1 MIAHWQTREE
11 LEHQVIALA
20 KQGVAARAISRSLGV
35 SRNTVRA
42 VLVAHDTGRET
53 EQIAIPARPSRAP
66 RPTKLDAWKPRVA
79 ELIARFADITAQ
91 RVFEILK
98 DEGFAGG
105 YTRVKKHMRAVRP
118 PPRPTPSATT
128 PDYAPGEMSE
138 SDWSP
143 YEVRFTQGQK
153 AIVQALSYVLVGSK
167 RKYFGLY
174 ESNDL
179 HALMDGHERAFTR
192 LDGCALRC
200 KYDSQKPVVLRWES
214 NQPIYNP
221 RFLAFSS
228 HYEFRPLAVR
238 RGHPNDKPRVE
249 RSFWEVERSFLNG
262 REFRD
267 LADMRAQLADWLD
280 RIVDHR
286 RFHKRTA
293 LERYAEEKEHL
304 VRLPRHV
311 YDTARV
317 VYRVCGID
325 GFVDWRG
332 NRYAVPYDHVT
343 DILPVRITQHELF
356 VYAADLRCIAR
367 HELAPRGAGAKLDP
381 AGLHP
386 RPQRKSPIDLDQIR
400 VAFDN
405 MGESAAEFF
414 ALMSRGPARGW
425 GAQAR
430 QILLLRERYPT
441 EEIELALGHA
451 ASFGALEH
459 AAVERILAAR
469 SLPRTLDEY
478 VAEDTVERIE
488 QTLGH
493 ARTPPRDLTE
503 YDRLPITS
511 ASRRRTKE
519 TIEWP
524 GEAVTADRDET
535 SAAETALAL
544 EAAPVAQAVTAEAV
558 MTTGSSSTACDDI
571 SNFSG

>member
-1 MIAHWQTREE
+1 MIAHWQTRED
-11 LEHQVIALA
+11 LEHQVVTLA
-20 KQGVAARAISRSLGV
+20 KQGVTARAIARALGV

-42 VLVAHDTGRET
+42 LLTAHETGRQT
-53 EQIAIPARPSRAP
+53 EQVAIPTRPARAP
-66 RPTKLDAWKPRVA
+66 RPTKLDAWRPRVA
-79 ELIARFADITAQ
+79 ALISRFADITAQ

-98 DEGFAGG
+98 DEGFEGG

-143 YEVRFTQGQK
+143 YEVRFTQGHK

-179 HALMDGHERAFTR
+179 HALMDGHERAFAR
-192 LDGCALRC
+192 LDGCAHQC

-249 RSFWEVERSFLNG
+249 RSFWEMERSFLNG

-280 RIVDHR
+280 RVVDHR
-286 RFHKRTA
+286 KLHRRTA
-293 LERYAEEKEHL
+293 LDRYAEEKEHL
-304 VRLPRHV
+304 VRLPRHA

-343 DILPVRITQHELF
+343 DLLPVRITQRELF
-356 VYAADLRCIAR
+356 VYAADLKCIAR

-405 MGESAAEFF
+405 MGESASEFF
-414 ALMSRGPARGW
+414 ALMSRGPARAW

-430 QILLLRERYPT
+430 QILLLRERYST

-459 AAVERILAAR
+459 AAVERILAVR
-469 SLPRTLDEY
+469 SSPRTLDEY
-478 VAEDTVERIE
+478 VAEDTFERIE

-493 ARTPPRDLTE
+493 ARTAPRDLTE

-511 ASRRRTKE
+511 ASRGRTKE
-519 TIEWP
+519 TTEWP
-524 GEAVTADRDET
+524 SEAVTADSNET
-535 SAAETALAL
+535 SEAVTAPESAQAEPVA
-544 EAAPVAQAVTAEAV
+544 EAAP
-558 MTTGSSSTACDDI
+558 MTSASCTTVSDDTSSS
-571 SNFSG
+571 SG